1 MLPKVQGS
9 YAALTPDKHHWQSDG
24 LSAYPPKDPLV
35 GQSQF
40 FNDFESFI
48 HLVDKEDNRFTQ
60 VFSIVLNG
68 AGVSHV

>member
-1 MLPKVQGS
+1 MASTKIIQIKDADHVAESAGS

-40 FNDFESFI
+40 FLMILRVLFI
-48 HLVDKEDNRFTQ
+48 
-60 VFSIVLNG
+60 
-68 AGVSHV
+68 